1 MQQAQFGQ
9 QLRRLH
15 IGAWILILY
24 GFDPHWPLVA
34 KSHKDKQ
41 KGLESRSA
49 RNMAHPVVDCDD
61 RPIGIIMREFQVAQ
75 SAIS

>member
-15 IGAWILILY
+15 IGAWIFILY

-41 KGLESRSA
+41 KGLESVS
-49 RNMAHPVVDCDD
+49 
-61 RPIGIIMREFQVAQ
+61 
-75 SAIS
+75 